1 MHTLP
6 MERDWERLAKA
17 IKQAR
22 EAAGMTQK
30 DLAKRAEVSEGSVQ
44 NLEDSNR
51 RPIRIPQSLAKV
63 EAALG
68 WAAGSGVAILQ
79 GAAGPVTREPIGG
92 NIVIA
97 KLPEDE
103 LHEAITMSAIAV
115 NDNLTARE
123 IRELS
128 QKVIEELKERGLL

>member
-1 MHTLP
+1 

-44 NLEDSNR
+44 NLEDPNR
-51 RPIRIPQSLAKV
+51 RPTRIPQSLAKV

-68 WAAGSGVAILQ
+68 WAVGSGVAILQ
-79 GAAGPVTREPIGG
+79 GATGPVTWEPIGG
-92 NIVIA
+92 NVVIA

-128 QKVIEELKERGLL
+128 QKIIEELKERGML